1 MEVTIYVGK
10 YKVPKNGV
18 IPMPKTARLRVLSH
32 HIGINENGEPLLDDR
47 LTITVEDENFWS
59 VIIKLEDYEAT
70 RFVQALKEAMK
81 HRQTGSLEQESYT
94 L

>member
-1 MEVTIYVGK
+1 MEATIYVGK

-32 HIGINENGEPLLDDR
+32 YIGINENGETLLDDR

-59 VIIKLEDYEAT
+59 VIIKLEDKEAI
-70 RFVQALKEAMK
+70 RLIQALKEAMK
-81 HRQTGSLEQESYT
+81 HRQTSSLEQESYT
-94 L
+94 I

>member
-1 MEVTIYVGK
+1 MEAMIYVGK

-18 IPMPKTARLRVLSH
+18 IPMPKTARLRILSH
-32 HIGINENGEPLLDDR
+32 YMGVNENGETLLDDR
-47 LTITVEDENFWS
+47 LTITVEDENFWP
-59 VIIKLEDYEAT
+59 VIIKLEDKEAT
-70 RFVQALKEAMK
+70 RLIQALQEAMK